1 MRGPGVRANRAL
13 PRCGGEDKG
22 AEVLK
27 EERHIQGRD
36 EGDAYPSR
44 DQAR

>member
-27 EERHIQGRD
+27 EEGHIQRRD

>member
-1 MRGPGVRANRAL
+1 MRGPGVCANRAL
-13 PRCGGEDKG
+13 PRSSSKDKG

-27 EERHIQGRD
+27 EEGHIQGRD